1 MNRARDI
8 QTERFRNDEIH
19 CNAHMENRHIK
30 KYCNP
35 LQEAEKLL
43 GLAMRELNLSARAYH
58 RILKVGRTIADLA
71 GENAIL
77 PEHISEA
84 VQYRALDRLEW

>member
-1 MNRARDI
+1 
-8 QTERFRNDEIH
+8 
-19 CNAHMENRHIK
+19 MENRHIR

-35 LQEAEKLL
+35 LPEAEKLL
-43 GLAMRELNLSARAYH
+43 DLAMRELNLSARAYH

-71 GENAIL
+71 GANAIL

>member
-1 MNRARDI
+1 MNRARDV
-8 QTERFRNDEIH
+8 QTERFKDGDIH
-19 CNAHMENRHIK
+19 CNARENRHIK
-30 KYCNP
+30 QYCNP
-35 LQEAEKLL
+35 PSEAEKLL
-43 GLAMRELNLSARAYH
+43 DLAVRELNLSARAYH

-71 GENAIL
+71 GENSIL